1 MCVLCV
7 CDFRLFYILFGRRDC
22 YVGVVVVGVFIILES
37 VQILVVCSKMVSDL
51 H

>member
-1 MCVLCV
+1 MCVLWV
-7 CDFRLFYILFGRRDC
+7 YDFRLFYILFGGRDC
-22 YVGVVVVGVFIILES
+22 YVGVVGVFIILES